1 MTQTV
6 EYRLSLANHTSGGRN
21 VANLYGVCEYRDGMR
36 TGYALPPQA
45 SRVTAERFADF
56 ANVDPRDPDVEGMI
70 AYQDRILGAMWTVR
84 PQSGTP
90 SETTP

>member
-1 MTQTV
+1 MTQTT
-6 EYRLSLANHTSGGRN
+6 EYRLSLANHTSGGRS

-36 TGYALPPQA
+36 TGYALPPQV

-70 AYQDRILGAMWTVR
+70 AYQDRILGAMWTTRDGVA
-84 PQSGTP
+84 P
-90 SETTP
+90 SSPNE